1 MTVSNLMVKIGAD
14 ISELQSAMGKV
25 QKSVQDTGKRMT
37 DLGKTIST
45 RVTAPLTA
53 LGAVAVRAFGIQEK
67 AELQLRAALQAN
79 GREVDKLFDRYNSFA
94 KQMQEVTVV
103 GDETTLA
110 MLQQAESMGIT
121 GDAAERAVRNAIAL
135 SATQDVSA
143 KSAIR
148 YTAALEQGNAT
159 MLARYLPTLRDV
171 EEGTERTA
179 MAQDILGK
187 AFSVAEAE
195 AQTTVGAFSQ
205 MRNAVGDLLEEIGSV
220 IAEAIL
226 PFVRRIKE
234 MAEAAQNLN
243 PSIIRMGVVIAG
255 VTAAI
260 GPLLVIGGQFLV
272 WTSKAIGMIGR
283 FVRVLGSVLSP
294 IFLKIAAIAALVLIV
309 KSIYDTFSP
318 IQEFFQGLWQ
328 NVLNIFEWAVNNI
341 IRAWNSVRSFIAKIV
356 PGISEGVVDTFTLMN
371 EAVGGKLSE
380 FGANVKQNFT
390 DALGFVQD
398 FAKGAISGL
407 TDFIFKQDE
416 VATATEE
423 SMGRIATATEDAS
436 QRFANAVRFMN
447 IMAMDLGKIPEKTK
461 EIKDSIIDM
470 SDALQT
476 AISSAASSF
485 AESIGRMIAGG
496 DQAGS
501 FFDRLLSTVADFAV
515 QFGRIVVAMGVA
527 ALEIQTSLLQGPAGA
542 LRAIA
547 AGSALI
553 ALGSAAKS
561 LISGGIG
568 GSSGGAVSQSFQP
581 SARSVPAQSGGNVT
595 FEIEYDK
602 LVGVLDNGDRRRGRV
617 G

>member
-53 LGAVAVRAFGIQEK
+53 LGAVAVRAFGVQEK

-226 PFVRRIKE
+226 PLVRRIKE
-234 MAEAAQNLN
+234 LAEQAQTVN
-243 PSIIRMGVVIAG
+243 PAMIKMGVVIAG
-255 VTAAI
+255 VVASI
-260 GPLLVIGGQFLV
+260 GPLLI
-272 WTSKAIGMIGR
+272 
-283 FVRVLGSVLSP
+283 VLGSLAKAIAVVLSP
-294 IFLKIAAIAALVLIV
+294 LALKLAAITALSLGIVYLAKNLDVLMNRFRVVFATMANVVLKQVDSMLETLGRFFGIFDTKMLV
-309 KSIYDTFSP
+309 SITSARALLMGLTQDIPEIEGEFQNMGEF
-318 IQEFFQGLWQ
+318 IQSVIADLGSA
-328 NVLNIFEWAVNNI
+328 FEWLSNRIFTGSGKVIEATDQFK
-341 IRAWNSVRSFIAKIV
+341 RSFSGAMLT
-356 PGISEGVVDTFTLMN
+356 SGV
-371 EAVGGKLSE
+371 
-380 FGANVKQNFT
+380 
-390 DALGFVQD
+390 
-398 FAKGAISGL
+398 
-407 TDFIFKQDE
+407 
-416 VATATEE
+416 
-423 SMGRIATATEDAS
+423 
-436 QRFANAVRFMN
+436 AVRGLVKVS
-447 IMAMDLGKIPEKTK
+447 ADAGKKIPRDVDDITESA
-461 EIKDSIIDM
+461 INM
-470 SDALQT
+470 GDALQNQVAS
-476 AISSAASSF
+476 AIQNF
-485 AESIGRMIAGG
+485 ATTIGNAFTGDAGAEG
-496 DQAGS
+496 
-501 FFDRLLSTVADFAV
+501 FFNNILLVVADFGN
-515 QFGRIVVAMGVA
+515 QLGRALVAAGVA
-527 ALEIQTSLLQGPAGA
+527 ALAFKSLLANPAG
-542 LRAIA
+542 AIA

-553 ALGSAAKS
+553 AASTIAKNLLEKGPSMSVNDALITSDGKVIKFHPNDNILAMKDFSGLG
-561 LISGGIG
+561 GG
-568 GSSGGAVSQSFQP
+568 GSQKVEVFGTIKGQDLFISSQ
-581 SARSVPAQSGGNVT
+581 
-595 FEIEYDK
+595 
-602 LVGVLDNGDRRRGRV
+602 RGSTSWNR
-617 G
+617 